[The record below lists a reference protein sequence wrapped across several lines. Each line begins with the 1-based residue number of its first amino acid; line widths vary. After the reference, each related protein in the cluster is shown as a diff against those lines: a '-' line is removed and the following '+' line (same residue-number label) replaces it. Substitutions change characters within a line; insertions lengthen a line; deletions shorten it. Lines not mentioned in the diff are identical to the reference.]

1 MSVKLPV
8 LLDSSMQESAVLYPA
23 KGSLKIKASGVSEA
37 QLTLA
42 DKSPSIPMHG
52 WVKIWNQ
59 NGFVGV
65 FRRTSR
71 NNNIT
76 VDKSVTLRHGIDILN
91 DSVWDAQE
99 DFEGTLP
106 EYITAI
112 LNHQTSLINGVRP
125 WVLGTCEKTAS
136 VSKSINYDNLMD
148 LLHGTVDD
156 GEDYYFTYDQAVWPW
171 QINLVS
177 KPAGVLSEFRLN
189 RNIERCK
196 ISDNDSELC
205 TRLLLNINKTV
216 ESTDPDTQT
225 ETKTVWRVYNNAAG
239 QAAYGII
246 TKTADI
252 DVTQDTLPNGPFP
265 EADAWAAAFFAKRA
279 APQLQIQIDGLV
291 LKQITGLDWD
301 ESRIC
306 ELCRVALPDYTAAI
320 EQRVVAIT
328 YPDLYKDEIPQR
340 ISVSLANVLPSYTNS
355 LNDLAR
361 QTTVLAS
368 ENRYTERIESSFSKR
383 FAIYDKQGNILRQA
397 GMELDANGFLVYAD
411 DRENMVGARFN
422 LQADMVGMVVGTNP
436 DGNHFIKAGEIALSI
451 NSTTG
456 ESTALI
462 DASHVNISATNTAHL
477 LVNALEAD
485 DNGNLIVTAS
495 GGMKVR
501 KTDSGGIV
509 AEYGVFDQENLT
521 AGVIVDKVN
530 GGSVYLKGSKIW
542 VGDAA
547 SDQTLKKWATES
559 DGLFAQNIGALS
571 ARIGTIEADY
581 IRTQNL
587 SSEIANISSL
597 SVQNVNFASMTSS
610 RGGVSA
616 YSGAFTNFS
625 LAGVSMTTSDVVKS
639 VVGSTI
645 TGGGYKFTVTMLNG
659 SSQDYSFNTASSLTF
674 SGAWAGASY
683 TATAKD
689 VDDNVLGSVTTSI
702 SKRWN
707 GSDLLVESGN
717 DTLLTES
724 MSAHVG
730 TGNLTTGGLRTID
743 TFNSSH
749 KAYGYVIGNSMSY
762 PLFTFNVDATSEYNA
777 GSTEGYTSGHTAGYA
792 EGRTDYRPGS
802 ITQDTAN
809 KQITVLNDAGDSL
822 ATYSVLTTYNAGV
835 TAGEGHFSKAAL
847 TLQGS
852 AVTITPVGTPYRF
865 SNLTRYKGNGGTVY
879 ARGNTQP
886 AFVTDSSGGYY
897 LRGTSHRYN
906 YHGTLYYFSSTGQA
920 ISAGNGYWHNTG
932 RETIYYGD
940 GTRLGSTTLYKGDGG
955 TYYDRGD
962 SESVLVPDTS
972 GSIYRYAA
980 GAAITRY
987 TAGTSYTTANS
998 PYYTKT
1004 T

>member
-42 DKSPSIPMHG
+42 DKSTTIPMHG

-91 DSVWDAQE
+91 DSVWEDQE

-148 LLHGTVDD
+148 LLQGTVDD
-156 GEDYYFTYDQAVWPW
+156 GEDYYFTYDQTVWPW
-171 QINLVS
+171 QINLVA

-196 ISDNDSELC
+196 ISDNDSEMC
-205 TRLLLNINKTV
+205 TRLILNINKTV

-239 QAAYGII
+239 QAAYGIV

-252 DVTQDTLPNGPFP
+252 DVTQDTLPEGPFP

-301 ESRIC
+301 ESQIC
-306 ELCRVALPDYTAAI
+306 ELCRVALPEYAEPI

-328 YPDLYKDEIPQR
+328 YPDPWGTPER

-361 QTTVLAS
+361 QTSVLAS

-451 NSTTG
+451 NSSTG
-456 ESTALI
+456 ESEAKINADHVYINATDDVKAWAADT
-462 DASHVNISATNTAHL
+462 DATLVTQSAAIQTLYAQK
-477 LVNALEAD
+477 
-485 DNGNLIVTAS
+485 VTADQ
-495 GGMKVR
+495 V
-501 KTDSGGIV
+501 V
-509 AEYGVFDQENLT
+509 A
-521 AGVIVDKVN
+521 IVN
-530 GGSVYLKGSKIW
+530 GGTFSSITTTSLNVGGQSIAPNTVVSSCSSNVASDGTVTLYFTRPGGSP
-542 VGDAA
+542 VQFASFNRAA
-547 SDQTLKKWATES
+547 STQRSVSALAATS
-559 DGLFAQNIGALS
+559 NSGMTWNIG
-571 ARIGTIEADY
+571 
-581 IRTQNL
+581 
-587 SSEIANISSL
+587 
-597 SVQNVNFASMTSS
+597 
-610 RGGVSA
+610 
-616 YSGAFTNFS
+616 
-625 LAGVSMTTSDVVKS
+625 
-639 VVGSTI
+639 I
-645 TGGGYKFTVTMLNG
+645 TYDNG
-659 SSQDYSFNTASSLTF
+659 
-674 SGAWAGASY
+674 
-683 TATAKD
+683 
-689 VDDNVLGSVTTSI
+689 
-702 SKRWN
+702 
-707 GSDLLVESGN
+707 
-717 DTLLTES
+717 
-724 MSAHVG
+724 
-730 TGNLTTGGLRTID
+730 
-743 TFNSSH
+743 
-749 KAYGYVIGNSMSY
+749 
-762 PLFTFNVDATSEYNA
+762 
-777 GSTEGYTSGHTAGYA
+777 
-792 EGRTDYRPGS
+792 
-802 ITQDTAN
+802 
-809 KQITVLNDAGDSL
+809 
-822 ATYSVLTTYNAGV
+822 
-835 TAGEGHFSKAAL
+835 
-847 TLQGS
+847 
-852 AVTITPVGTPYRF
+852 
-865 SNLTRYKGNGGTVY
+865 
-879 ARGNTQP
+879 
-886 AFVTDSSGGYY
+886 
-897 LRGTSHRYN
+897 
-906 YHGTLYYFSSTGQA
+906 
-920 ISAGNGYWHNTG
+920 
-932 RETIYYGD
+932 
-940 GTRLGSTTLYKGDGG
+940 
-955 TYYDRGD
+955 
-962 SESVLVPDTS
+962 TS
-972 GSIYRYAA
+972 GSSTLDATAIYNAARVGYQYGTYTSIGTVTPINPNDYIMSGSKTYYAA
-980 GAAITRY
+980 RTPLTRMY
-987 TAGTSYTTANS
+987 QRVD
-998 PYYTKT
+998 
-1004 T
+1004 

>member
-42 DKSPSIPMHG
+42 DKSTTIPMHG

-76 VDKSVTLRHGIDILN
+76 VDKSVTLRHGIDILS
-91 DSVWDAQE
+91 DSVWEDQE

-148 LLHGTVDD
+148 LLQGTVDD
-156 GEDYYFTYDQAVWPW
+156 GEDYYFTYDQTVWPW
-171 QINLVS
+171 QINLVA

-189 RNIERCK
+189 RNIEKCK

-205 TRLLLNINKTV
+205 TRLILNINKTI

-225 ETKTVWRVYNNAAG
+225 ETKNVWRIYNNAAG
-239 QAAYGII
+239 QAAYGIV

-252 DVTQDTLPNGPFP
+252 DVTQDTLPDGPFP

-306 ELCRVALPDYTAAI
+306 ELCRVALPEYAEPI
-320 EQRVVAIT
+320 EQRVVAIN
-328 YPDLYKDEIPQR
+328 YPDPWDAPER

-361 QTTVLAS
+361 QTSVLAS

-462 DASHVNISATNTAHL
+462 DASHVNISATNSAHL
-477 LVNALEAD
+477 LVNALTQD
-485 DNGNLIVTAS
+485 DNGNLIVKTS
-495 GGMKVR
+495 GGMKIQR
-501 KTDSGGIV
+501 TSGGV
-509 AEYGVFDQENLT
+509 TTQYGVFDNGNLT
-521 AGVIVDKVN
+521 AGVIATIVN
-530 GGSVYLKGSKIW
+530 GTPSTYISGDNIYIGNQKSTTVINGKASVADLNAVSAR
-542 VGDAA
+542 VTSLEADAI
-547 SDQTLKKWATES
+547 TT
-559 DGLFAQNIGALS
+559 NNLS
-571 ARIGTIEADY
+571 AEIS
-581 IRTQNL
+581 NL
-587 SSEIANISSL
+587 
-597 SVQNVNFASMTSS
+597 
-610 RGGVSA
+610 
-616 YSGAFTNFS
+616 
-625 LAGVSMTTSDVVKS
+625 
-639 VVGSTI
+639 
-645 TGGGYKFTVTMLNG
+645 
-659 SSQDYSFNTASSLTF
+659 
-674 SGAWAGASY
+674 
-683 TATAKD
+683 
-689 VDDNVLGSVTTSI
+689 
-702 SKRWN
+702 
-707 GSDLLVESGN
+707 
-717 DTLLTES
+717 
-724 MSAHVG
+724 
-730 TGNLTTGGLRTID
+730 
-743 TFNSSH
+743 
-749 KAYGYVIGNSMSY
+749 
-762 PLFTFNVDATSEYNA
+762 
-777 GSTEGYTSGHTAGYA
+777 
-792 EGRTDYRPGS
+792 
-802 ITQDTAN
+802 
-809 KQITVLNDAGDSL
+809 
-822 ATYSVLTTYNAGV
+822 
-835 TAGEGHFSKAAL
+835 
-847 TLQGS
+847 S
-852 AVTITPVGTPYRF
+852 AVTITRANITSVYASGLVSTPSLIVGTNTASWQTTDVVVSVTPS
-865 SNLTRYKGNGGTVY
+865 SNNVTVKLASGNDY
-879 ARGNTQP
+879 AMTYVQS
-886 AFVTDSSGGYY
+886 V
-897 LRGTSHRYN
+897 
-906 YHGTLYYFSSTGQA
+906 
-920 ISAGNGYWHNTG
+920 G
-932 RETIYYGD
+932 RTTKALHY
-940 GTRLGSTTLYKGDGG
+940 LGS
-955 TYYDRGD
+955 
-962 SESVLVPDTS
+962 
-972 GSIYRYAA
+972 AA
-980 GAAITRY
+980 T
-987 TAGTSYTTANS
+987 
-998 PYYTKT
+998 
-1004 T
+1004 